1 MDVAAITFPGAG
13 RERRNGPLDR
23 PRHGHAVMRLH
34 GREAEQQVID
44 DLLASARSGRSGAM
58 VVRGEAGIG
67 KTALLDYAA
76 AAAGEMIVL
85 RAAGV
90 QTEGELAFAGL
101 HLLLRP
107 ILDRIEALPGPQA
120 TALRGALGLADRGND
135 DRFLTGL
142 AVLSLMSE
150 VAEEQP
156 VLCLIDDAH
165 WLDAAS
171 ADALLFTARRLEA
184 EGVAMVLAARDGPP
198 SFAALGLGDLT
209 LAPLDADQAGL
220 LLEERAQR
228 LAPALKE
235 RVLAEAD
242 GNPLALVE
250 LAAALT
256 GDSAAAGAGPL
267 PVTHSVQELLAGQIR
282 RLGESTALLL
292 LLAAAES
299 SGDLVRVLSAASALG
314 AGPDALAAAERAGL
328 VAVVE
333 ARLVFRHPLVR
344 AAAYHSAPLASRQ
357 AAHRALADV
366 LDGQL
371 DPDGRRAWHR
381 AAAASGWDEQVAAEL
396 VQTAERYRT
405 RGGYAAVSA
414 AYERAA
420 QLTSDSQIRAQRLLA
435 AATAAADA
443 GQADRANRLT
453 SHAQQLAGD
462 ALLLAE
468 IALL

>member
-1 MDVAAITFPGAG
+1 MDFSAITSPSPG
-13 RERRNGPLDR
+13 RERRSGPLDR
-23 PRHGHAVMRLH
+23 PRHGRAVMRLH

-44 DLLASARSGRSGAM
+44 GLLASARSGRSGAV

-76 AAAGEMIVL
+76 AAAGEMLVL
-85 RAAGV
+85 RGTGV
-90 QTEGELAFAGL
+90 ETEAELAFAGL
-101 HLLLRP
+101 HLLLLP
-107 ILDRIEALPGPQA
+107 VLDRIEALPAPQA
-120 TALRGALGLADRGND
+120 TALRGALGLSERGS

-198 SFAALGLGDLT
+198 SFAALGLCDLT
-209 LAPLDADQAGL
+209 LAPLDAEQAGL
-220 LLEERAQR
+220 LLEERAQH

-299 SGDLVRVLSAASALG
+299 SGDLPQVLSAANALG
-314 AGPDALAAAERAGL
+314 TGPDALAAAERAGL
-328 VAVVE
+328 VAVDE

-381 AAAASGWDEQVAAEL
+381 AAAASGWDERVAAKL

-435 AATAAADA
+435 AAT
-443 GQADRANRLT
+443 
-453 SHAQQLAGD
+453 
-462 ALLLAE
+462 
-468 IALL
+468 